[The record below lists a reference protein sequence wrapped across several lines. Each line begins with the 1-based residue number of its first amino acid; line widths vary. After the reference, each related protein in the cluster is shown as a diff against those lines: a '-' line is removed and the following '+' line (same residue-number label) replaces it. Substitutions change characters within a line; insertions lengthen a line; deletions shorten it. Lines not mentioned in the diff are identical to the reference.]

1 MRGGSAWPLLAA
13 LALAACAEPPPMPAV
28 DPARHP
34 LALDRPVELRG
45 PAQAALAEP
54 APVPNREIEAPPD
67 RLSDPLAPRIEPM
80 VLRQD
85 RPQGM
90 TFGSEHIRE
99 ASPDRSLENL
109 IPGMGLPLNDVLP
122 GARVRIPFE

>member
-1 MRGGSAWPLLAA
+1 L
-13 LALAACAEPPPMPAV
+13 EQ
-28 DPARHP
+28 
-34 LALDRPVELRG
+34 PVALRG
-45 PAQAALAEP
+45 PAQPAATEP

-67 RLSDPLAPRIEPM
+67 RINDPLAPRIEPM

-90 TFGSEHIRE
+90 TFGNEHIRE
-99 ASPDRSLENL
+99 ASPDRSLEAL

-122 GARVRIPFE
+122 GARLRIPFE

>member
-1 MRGGSAWPLLAA
+1 
-13 LALAACAEPPPMPAV
+13 
-28 DPARHP
+28 
-34 LALDRPVELRG
+34 
-45 PAQAALAEP
+45 
-54 APVPNREIEAPPD
+54 
-67 RLSDPLAPRIEPM
+67 M